1 MEITPRVEAVAAL
14 APALRA
20 LDQTLLH
27 RVVGNHMVERWPHT
41 RHPRHSGTALPAEGV
56 LTATKADVR
65 KIALSLPDTTEEQ
78 WYQTPGYKVAGKGF
92 LRLRTEAEGGLVVFV
107 SDLGEKEA
115 LLTGDPDT
123 FFTTPHYDG
132 YPVVLVNLDK
142 IDQDELRELITDSW
156 MIKALPR
163 LRRQ

>member
-1 MEITPRVEAVAAL
+1 
-14 APALRA
+14 
-20 LDQTLLH
+20 
-27 RVVGNHMVERWPHT
+27 MVERWPHT

-107 SDLGEKEA
+107 SDMGEKQA
-115 LLTGDPDT
+115 LLASGSDAY
-123 FFTTPHYDG
+123 FTTPHYEG
-132 YPVVLVNLDK
+132 SPIVLVNLDK
-142 IDQDELRELITDSW
+142 VDLAELRELITDSW
-156 MIKALPR
+156 LIKAPPK
-163 LRRQ
+163 LRRQFEAQ

>member
-1 MEITPRVEAVAAL
+1 
-14 APALRA
+14 
-20 LDQTLLH
+20 
-27 RVVGNHMVERWPHT
+27 
-41 RHPRHSGTALPAEGV
+41 
-56 LTATKADVR
+56 
-65 KIALSLPDTTEEQ
+65 LSLPDTTEEQ

-92 LRLRTEAEGGLVVFV
+92 LRLRTEAEGVLVVFV